1 MPASITF
8 VDDAAA
14 LAPALDDVTDDV
26 LGVDVE
32 RADSDRYHR
41 RAALVQ
47 VGDAGACVLLDP
59 LAIPD
64 PTPLRPLFR
73 ERLVVLHAL
82 ENDVEPLEALGLEL
96 PNVADTGV
104 AAAMLGMPTGLTNL
118 LEEVLGVE
126 LDTDKDRYQRA
137 DWEKRPLSQGMVD
150 YAAGDVLHLP
160 ALWRAMQ
167 QRLDEA
173 GRWDW
178 YEQELQATIEL
189 ARTDTR
195 DWTRTK
201 GVGRLDPR
209 GRAVLRALWEERERI
224 CVTQDVAPNRLIHD
238 KVLLA
243 LAEEPVDD
251 VGELLR
257 RGQRRKGPLK
267 DHAEELYGA
276 LRRGLEAEPEEK
288 DDARRMTEE
297 DRAAFDAL
305 RRRRSRTARQVGLD
319 AGVLCPGRM
328 LRDAV
333 AASPSDPETFA
344 AAAGLRPWQQE
355 LLLED
360 LWSTYRSTLEEAAG

>member
-8 VDDAAA
+8 VDDADA

-59 LAIPD
+59 LAVPE
-64 PTPLRPLFR
+64 PASLVPLF
-73 ERLVVLHAL
+73 EQRLVVLHAL
-82 ENDVEPLEALGLEL
+82 ENDVEPLEALGLPL
-96 PNVADTGV
+96 PHVADTGV
-104 AAAMLGMPTGLTNL
+104 AAALLGMPTGLTNL
-118 LEEVLGVE
+118 LQDVLGIE

-137 DWEKRPLSQGMVD
+137 DWEQRPLSQGMVE

-160 ALWRAMQ
+160 ALWRAMRQ
-167 QRLDEA
+167 LLDEA
-173 GRWDW
+173 GRWEW
-178 YEQELQATIEL
+178 YEQELQATLEL

-209 GRAVLRALWEERERI
+209 GRAVLRSLWEERERI

-243 LAEEPVDD
+243 LAEEPAEG
-251 VGELLR
+251 VGELVR
-257 RGQRRKGPLK
+257 RGRRRRGPLA
-267 DHAEELYGA
+267 DHAQELYEA
-276 LRRGLEAEPEEK
+276 LQRGLEAEPEEK
-288 DDARRMTEE
+288 DDARRMTDE

-305 RRRRSRTARQVGLD
+305 RRRRSRTAEELDLD

-328 LRDAV
+328 LREAV
-333 AASPSDPETFA
+333 AAAPGDPGTFA

-355 LLLED
+355 LLLDD
-360 LWSTYRSTLEEAAG
+360 LWATYRGALEEAAG